1 MDAHNNCEN
10 LSKVRENGCVG
21 EVTPHTPPKGV
32 IFDLG
37 DVLFTW
43 SPNTA
48 TAIPARMMGSIL
60 SSLIWIEYECG
71 RIEQDTCYHQIAQ
84 QFSVPATEVAE
95 AFSQARD
102 SLQPNNA
109 MVSFIHDLKNASRK
123 ALRVYAMS
131 NVSKEDYRVLSTL
144 MADWS
149 VFDRV
154 FTSGH
159 AGMRKP
165 DLGFYSHVLEEINL
179 APEEV
184 IFIDDKEVNV
194 LAAKSLGIH
203 SIVFD
208 DNTNVTRA
216 LGNILDSPLQ
226 KGYKYL
232 DLNAK
237 HFDSITDSGVVVSD
251 NFSQLLILD
260 ATQEQ

>member
-1 MDAHNNCEN
+1 MDAHNNCKN
-10 LSKVRENGCVG
+10 SSKVREYGCVG

-32 IFDLG
+32 VFDLG

-48 TAIPARMMGSIL
+48 TTIPAEMMRLIL
-60 SSLIWIEYECG
+60 PSAIWIEYECG
-71 RIEQDTCYHQIAQ
+71 RIEQEACYHQIAQ

-95 AFSQARD
+95 AFSQARV

-109 MVSFIHDLKNASRK
+109 MVSFIHDLKNASRG
-123 ALRVYAMS
+123 ALKVYAMS
-131 NVSKEDYRVLSTL
+131 NVSKEDYRVLSTKL
-144 MADWS
+144 ADWS
-149 VFDRV
+149 VFDQV

-165 DLGFYSHVLEEINL
+165 DLGFYYHVLEEINL

-184 IFIDDKEVNV
+184 VFIDDKEVNV
-194 LAAKSLGIH
+194 LAAKSLGITG
-203 SIVFD
+203 IVFD
-208 DNTNVTRA
+208 DNFSVTHA
-216 LGNILDSPLQ
+216 LSNIFDGPLQ
-226 KGYKYL
+226 KGYQYL

-237 HFDSITDSGVVVSD
+237 HFDSITDNGVLVLE

-260 ATQEQ
+260 AIQDQ